1 MRRRQHPRS
10 ATAAARVD
18 AQAFGRMAIHMLL
31 LLAVACALGCSGS
44 GSGSDSPTSPQI
56 LDAASV
62 ESQSFQLINQARS
75 DEGVSSLVFDNELSR
90 IAREHSEAM
99 RDQGFFSHRDPN
111 GNGLRSRLRAGGVSF
126 SAAGENLAVVSDTGN
141 PAGVAHQQLL
151 TSPEHRDVMLTKK
164 FDQAGVGVARSG
176 GRYWITQVYLKR

>member
-1 MRRRQHPRS
+1 MRPRQHPPS
-10 ATAAARVD
+10 AAAAAKVD
-18 AQAFGRMAIHMLL
+18 AQALGRLGMQMLL
-31 LLAVACALGCSGS
+31 LLAVALAIGCS

-56 LDAASV
+56 LDAAAV
-62 ESQSFQLINQARS
+62 ASQSFQLVNRARA
-75 DEGVSSLVFDNELSR
+75 DEGVGVLAFDDELSR

-111 GNGLRSRLRAGGVSF
+111 GNGLRGRLAAGGVSF
-126 SAAGENLAVVSDTGN
+126 SSAGENLAVVSDTAN

-151 TSPEHRDVMLTKK
+151 ASPEHRDVMLAKK
-164 FDQAGVGVARSG
+164 FDRAGVGVARSG